1 MPILNDQQLVSFS
14 VSTYLRYPWLSSID
28 CLTTGEIKMAWRGST
43 TTQNR
48 LLSCLPYILP
58 LIQVYAFGF
67 FLFSQFPFLQ
77 WLYVPLMPVMQL
89 YQFLNQLIPFIGADF
104 VIFFALY
111 LLVVRNEKVQHFIR
125 FHTLQALLL
134 SIFTYLCMAVLQ
146 LIGIVQQGASISVP
160 LFGNVVVTLIFLAV
174 VVASIYSIVQAV
186 RGMYAEIPLISQA
199 AYTGTRD

>member
-1 MPILNDQQLVSFS
+1 M
-14 VSTYLRYPWLSSID
+14 T
-28 CLTTGEIKMAWRGST
+28 WRGSS
-43 TTQNR
+43 TTQHR

-58 LIQVYAFGF
+58 LIQVSAFGI
-67 FLFSQFPFLQ
+67 FLFSQFPFLRL
-77 WLYVPLMPVMQL
+77 LYVPLIPFIQL
-89 YQFLNQLIPFIGADF
+89 QAYLNQLIPFIGIDF

-134 SIFTYLCMAVLQ
+134 SIFAYLCMAILQ

-160 LFGNVVVTLIFLAV
+160 LFGDVMNTLIFLAV
-174 VVASIYSIVQAV
+174 VGASIYSIVQAV
-186 RGMYAEIPLISQA
+186 RGLYAEIPLISQA